1 MKIDLNNKVVLVT
14 GGSRGIG
21 KAAAI
26 MFAESGAT
34 VIVHYYK
41 NENAAIKTLDLLG
54 KGDHIKLQ
62 ADISIPEEV
71 KQLVDNC
78 LKSFGRIDVLVNN
91 AGVAEEFDIMS
102 LSYDQWQVTWH
113 KIMNTNLTGTANCS
127 FLVSKAMK
135 DKSGCKIINVSSRGA
150 FRGEPDSPAYGA
162 SKAGMNAFGQSM
174 ARALAKHNIFVYTVA
189 PGFIDTD
196 MVEEIMIGERGEEI
210 RNQSPMKRIGTPE
223 EVARTIIFLAS
234 EGTDYLSGCV
244 VDINGASYLRT

>member
-1 MKIDLNNKVVLVT
+1 MKIDFENKVVLVT

-34 VIVHYYK
+34 AIVHYQK
-41 NENAAIKTLDLLG
+41 NVKAAKETLSLLG
-54 KGDHIKLQ
+54 NGNHMIAQ
-62 ADISIPEEV
+62 ADVSVPEEIERLINDCV
-71 KQLVDNC
+71 N
-78 LKSFGRIDVLVNN
+78 SFGKIDVLVNN
-91 AGVAEEFDIMS
+91 AGVAEEFDIMT
-102 LSYDQWQVTWH
+102 LSYDQWQATWH

-127 FLVSKAMK
+127 FLVSKMMK
-135 DKSGCKIINVSSRGA
+135 DKGGCKIINVSSRGA

-174 ARALAKHNIFVYTVA
+174 ARALAKYNIFVYTVA
-189 PGFIDTD
+189 PGFIETD
-196 MVEEIMIGERGEEI
+196 MAAEIMVGERGEEI

-223 EVARTIIFLAS
+223 EVAKTILFLSS
-234 EGTDYLSGCV
+234 EGTDYLSGCI